1 MLICFWVKINFVKML
16 YRNLSVLAIALH
28 NQLSLALG
36 FVVALLV
43 SYIYIFI
50 NDHRFPVERPEV
62 LWAGFGLSFFAFLLG
77 GFLMKSKKKASDISL
92 KESVWAVVLTWL
104 IGCSVSATVFVLAG
118 FPIPS
123 RVEEFSL
130 FRRFV
135 DGFFESVSGFTTAGG
150 SILASVEVFPRG
162 VLMWRSITHWLG
174 GAGIAYLAITI
185 WKHFKYKREK
195 IANAEIEGPN
205 YVEYKDENEAVEAGY
220 DFIKIFS
227 LLTFFLFISLVITGT
242 YFRTVPYQHFYDVI
256 FDAFNHALSVM
267 GTGGFG
273 TYDASAGLP
282 ITENGVSVIGGLRSP
297 ASEWVIG
304 LFMFIAGSNLS
315 LWYILFFKGRLRDML
330 KNTEFRAF
338 VAFVALMTVG
348 IWLVLVFDN
357 VYSDAF
363 VALRYAF
370 FNVNTILSTTGLATF
385 DFTQWPAAA
394 EALLFCCYLVGG
406 MVGSTAGGL
415 KILRFIVL
423 YKFIVL
429 KIRNLL
435 TGKRESSFVI
445 DGVRYDDSAAAL
457 IVVNIV
463 LYLLIFLAGAILIMI
478 VSTKNIFP
486 DGSSKTVDF
495 TSAITAS
502 IANLGNIG
510 PAVEIGNINAGP
522 AGNYFAYSEAAKI
535 VMSILMLIGRLGV
548 FTFLMMFITPKG
560 ASSLSDQVIEQRFDS
575 DAPILHS

>member
-1 MLICFWVKINFVKML
+1 ML
-16 YRNLSVLAIALH
+16 YRNLAVFAIALH
-28 NQLSLALG
+28 NQLSLAIG
-36 FVVALLV
+36 FSIALLV
-43 SYIYIFI
+43 SYFYIFI
-50 NDHRFPVERPEV
+50 NDARFPVERPEV
-62 LWAGFGLSFFAFLLG
+62 LWIGFLASFFCFFAGVL
-77 GFLMKSKKKASDISL
+77 LMKNKKRESDL
-92 KESVWAVVLTWL
+92 TFKESVWAVVLTWIL
-104 IGCSVSATVFVLAG
+104 ACSISALVFVLAG
-118 FPIPS
+118 FPIPD
-123 RVEEFSL
+123 RVGEFSL

-162 VLMWRSITHWLG
+162 ILMWRSITHWLG
-174 GAGIAYLAITI
+174 GAGIAYLAITV
-185 WKHFKYKREK
+185 WKYFKYKREK
-195 IANAEIEGPN
+195 VANAEIEGPN
-205 YVEYKDENEAVEAGY
+205 YIEFKDEEEAREAGY

-227 LLTFFLFISLVITGT
+227 LLTGCLFILLIITGT
-242 YFRTVPYQHFYDVI
+242 YFRTVPYQNFYDVI
-256 FDAFNHALSVM
+256 FDAFNHSLSVM

-297 ASEWVIG
+297 ASEWVIAF
-304 LFMFIAGSNLS
+304 FMFIAGSNLS
-315 LWYILFFKGRLRDML
+315 LWYILFFKGRIKDMF
-330 KNTEFRAF
+330 KNTEFRTF
-338 VAFVALMTVG
+338 VAFVSLMTVG

-415 KILRFIVL
+415 KILRFMVL
-423 YKFIVL
+423 YKFIVI
-429 KIRNLL
+429 KIRNML

-486 DGSSKTVDF
+486 DGTTKTVDF

-522 AGNYFAYSEAAKI
+522 AGNYFAYSEMAKLI
-535 VMSILMLIGRLGV
+535 MSALMLIGRLGV

-560 ASSLSDQVIEQRFDS
+560 ASKLSDQLSEQHFDS